1 MGVQIPP
8 GTPMIKSIGQIIFDD
23 LAKSGVFEK
32 LTVSQCVYEVLK
44 HVLGELSNHVKILGF
59 RNGII
64 TIGTPNS
71 VFKQELSFMEDLIVN
86 RVNEIMGE
94 KIVKGIKFK
103 EVF

>member
-1 MGVQIPP
+1 
-8 GTPMIKSIGQIIFDD
+8 MIKSIGQIIFDD

-44 HVLGELSNHVKILGF
+44 HVLGELSSHVKILGF

-64 TIGTPNS
+64 VVGTPNS
-71 VFKQELSFMEDLIVN
+71 VFKQELSFMEELIVN
-86 RVNEIMGE
+86 RVNEIMGDE
-94 KIVKGIKFK
+94 IVKGIKFK